1 MEEDGA
7 VQAPVTRLRRRLSVE
22 QTEDVN
28 SPGPAT
34 PTKKRGARL
43 AAKPQLELID
53 ENSGSTSK
61 RPTKKSAVKELVEV
75 PDEKPLTPSRRS
87 TRIKSNTSIV
97 SENTQSYESPRARRA
112 ARRLSQ
118 VGSDNESTVTPVRQ
132 TRRIR
137 KDSTSSNDKL
147 EATLSSKPANITVL
161 IIEEESNTQSSKVST
176 TTNDISDNQPLRKS
190 PRLKEKLK
198 KKEQG
203 SKDNSTENLNSTS
216 NNTLND
222 LNIVNDSKA
231 SQNDKENTNTEKD
244 AEKLSDSSL
253 NLIKELD
260 NEQKR
265 EVCHYTNKSMTALET
280 PNSFKTHRQRTKSL
294 TAISKS
300 EINDSAFFSDNEKT
314 KKKVKKNKSPTDLN
328 LSEQHFASG
337 DNRETKQMVH
347 QLRMVYKDI
356 MKDKLHKSDFEI
368 LPSEINGEPIFE
380 VSTNLSLKSISKEVL
395 DVNALQGSKEKNLI
409 MNIEEEDPPSNEMFS
424 KNPSC
429 TSLRSTVLLEESDT
443 GTNSQ
448 VISKTFNSED
458 QCVPVVESIE
468 NCENSDNTKRL
479 NTSVNNMTEE
489 AEAESQNSLSLNK
502 KEHVSCEPMDI
513 DVTVPNNTLIS
524 ENSQLNISS
533 GSPSRKSDCQA
544 EDLNKI
550 SSNLSHKSSPSHS
563 IENRKKSESENKST
577 LIISQLKDLSSTENS
592 LSKSPRS
599 HQELLSKSTPVI
611 TNDNAVDKTN
621 LSLDYST
628 STPLQQKFL
637 NKIGMQINTSLI
649 EVYKNEI
656 MKSNNSKK
664 NISKS
669 TEIDSSYE
677 EESDT
682 ENSSR
687 TKSLL
692 DVEADVASDDYE
704 SGDSQDEEERQYEAE
719 NEILEK
725 GETLDSEDDF
735 SNDTDYEKDSFVV
748 SANEE
753 DLDLLSGSGDDLAMS
768 DNELTMN
775 KKSKKKYDD
784 RKIKEQKKASKEMYE
799 ARHKLD
805 RKKSKTKQSQINSSD
820 DSEDE
825 VAPKKQYK
833 HRRINSSGHDSLD
846 KSIANESSIK
856 KKTKKRVL
864 SESECNDSISKEQEI
879 TVFNNSVVGDDPLSG
894 NLKQE
899 PKTPL
904 KDFNLSTV
912 QIIDKIEET
921 EVQNNVSFSKTN
933 QTSDPLYVSMADEQS
948 SSLSEN
954 SEIINNYDSVLKQ
967 LNNDH
972 TKSETV
978 KSLHTSIN
986 IDQKSKKNKTPILDE
1001 LNLTHTKKSKTS
1013 KNIDIDVVDASQTK
1027 FEKTNK
1033 NQSQLISNEES
1044 SSDAIDLHLLFSEDS
1059 NDCDTDKA
1067 QTQIEI
1073 KKDSVDNFIPLKR
1086 TPGKTNIT
1094 NEQDNEESTNSEIK
1108 FIIDTEGSKQSLDD
1122 SYNNTSSNSTTK
1134 KKKKSLNISNSQEL
1148 LTNAVDTSSSA
1159 STKKKKKHF
1168 LTHENSIDVTAAETS
1183 LGSHGK
1189 KKKNLSES
1197 QLEKSEPNAA
1207 TISPAIRDS
1216 VKKKKKHSES
1226 QLEYS
1231 DAVDTSSSSS
1241 TKKNKKHS
1249 LTHEN
1254 PIDVTAAEMSP
1265 GSHGKKKKNLSES
1278 QLEETEPNAATICP
1292 AIRDS
1297 VKKKKKH
1304 SESQLEHSD
1313 ALDTS
1318 SSSSTKK
1325 KKKHSLTHENPI
1337 DVTAAETSPGSHGK
1351 KKKNISESQLE
1362 ETEPNS
1368 ATISPGICDSVKK
1381 KKKHSE
1387 SQLEH
1392 SDALDTS
1399 SSSSTKKKKK
1409 HSLTH
1414 ENPIDVT
1421 AAETSLGSHGKKKKN
1436 LSESQL
1442 EETDFQVYSNLDQI
1456 TKYPKKQKQ
1465 QKTLNLSSQTS
1476 ADEIPMEVISNTKKR
1491 KRKSSSNNDGENI
1504 INRESGEIAVVS
1516 ETLDV
1521 SLSAG
1526 REKKKRKISQTKECD
1541 EIAVVPETLDAS
1553 LSAGREKKKRKISQN
1568 DTTGQSN
1575 DKADFICEQNKKP
1588 GDNNKQGSLDAPS
1601 NKEEGHG
1608 KKNKKRKRHDD
1619 DNNSKAAK
1627 KLKEKSFDT
1636 VHVPRLPPSILS
1648 QLDDKPNKTILD
1660 LKKSKVI
1667 STTSFVVETKTRKNK
1682 PSVYLEESVYLND
1695 SNSEKKPKKSLKK
1708 PKVLP
1713 FVPTAATSECG
1724 FTTKFQI
1731 NVIPQEVHFVAK
1743 STNVPNF
1750 RNDYLYELL
1759 QTEFICE
1766 QA

>member
-97 SENTQSYESPRARRA
+97 SENTQSYESPRAKRA

-231 SQNDKENTNTEKD
+231 SQNDKENTNTEKN

-368 LPSEINGEPIFE
+368 VPSEINGEPIFE
-380 VSTNLSLKSISKEVL
+380 VTTNLSLKSISKDVL
-395 DVNALQGSKEKNLI
+395 DINALQGSKEKNLI

-429 TSLRSTVLLEESDT
+429 TSLGSTVLLEESDT

-479 NTSVNNMTEE
+479 NTSVNKMTEE
-489 AEAESQNSLSLNK
+489 AEAETQNSLGLNK
-502 KEHVSCEPMDI
+502 KEHVSVEPMDI

-533 GSPSRKSDCQA
+533 GSPSRNSDYQA
-544 EDLNKI
+544 EDLNKM
-550 SSNLSHKSSPSHS
+550 SSNLSQKSTPSHS

-677 EESDT
+677 EESET

-725 GETLDSEDDF
+725 GETLDSENDF

-768 DNELTMN
+768 DNELTMS

-805 RKKSKTKQSQINSSD
+805 RKKSKTKQFQINSSD

-825 VAPKKQYK
+825 EAPKKQYK
-833 HRRINSSGHDSLD
+833 HRRINSSGDDRLD

-967 LNNDH
+967 LNNDD

-1001 LNLTHTKKSKTS
+1001 LNLTHTKKSKRS
-1013 KNIDIDVVDASQTK
+1013 KNIDIDVVDTSQTK
-1027 FEKTNK
+1027 LEKTNK

-1067 QTQIEI
+1067 QTHIEI

-1094 NEQDNEESTNSEIK
+1094 YEQDNEESTNSEIK

-1134 KKKKSLNISNSQEL
+1134 KKKKKSLNISNSQEL
-1148 LTNAVDTSSSA
+1148 LTNDAVDTSSSA

-1197 QLEKSEPNAA
+1197 QLEKSEPNPA

-1226 QLEYS
+1226 QLEHS

-1278 QLEETEPNAATICP
+1278 QLKETEPNA
-1292 AIRDS
+1292 
-1297 VKKKKKH
+1297 
-1304 SESQLEHSD
+1304 
-1313 ALDTS
+1313 
-1318 SSSSTKK
+1318 
-1325 KKKHSLTHENPI
+1325 
-1337 DVTAAETSPGSHGK
+1337 
-1351 KKKNISESQLE
+1351 
-1362 ETEPNS
+1362 

-1392 SDALDTS
+1392 S
-1399 SSSSTKKKKK
+1399 
-1409 HSLTH
+1409 
-1414 ENPIDVT
+1414 DVT

-1553 LSAGREKKKRKISQN
+1553 LSAGREKKKRKTSQN

-1601 NKEEGHG
+1601 NKEGGHG

-1750 RNDYLYELL
+1750 RNDYLYGNKIKRLGTYEMYKKRRTAKLSK
-1759 QTEFICE
+1759 F
-1766 QA
+1766 

>member
-97 SENTQSYESPRARRA
+97 SENTQSYESPRAKRA

-231 SQNDKENTNTEKD
+231 SQNDKENTNTEKN

-368 LPSEINGEPIFE
+368 VPSEINGEPIFE
-380 VSTNLSLKSISKEVL
+380 VTTNLSLKSISKDVL
-395 DVNALQGSKEKNLI
+395 DINALQGSKEKNLI

-429 TSLRSTVLLEESDT
+429 TSLGSTVLLEESDT

-479 NTSVNNMTEE
+479 NTSVNKMTEE
-489 AEAESQNSLSLNK
+489 AEAETQNSLGLNK
-502 KEHVSCEPMDI
+502 KEHVSVEPMDI

-533 GSPSRKSDCQA
+533 GSPSRNSDYQA
-544 EDLNKI
+544 EDLNKM
-550 SSNLSHKSSPSHS
+550 SSNLSQKSTPSHS

-677 EESDT
+677 EESET

-725 GETLDSEDDF
+725 GETLDSENDF

-768 DNELTMN
+768 DNELTMS

-805 RKKSKTKQSQINSSD
+805 RKKSKTKQFQINSSD

-825 VAPKKQYK
+825 EAPKKQYK
-833 HRRINSSGHDSLD
+833 HRRINSSGDDRLD

-967 LNNDH
+967 LNNDD

-1001 LNLTHTKKSKTS
+1001 LNLTHTKKSKRS
-1013 KNIDIDVVDASQTK
+1013 KNIDIDVVDTSQTK
-1027 FEKTNK
+1027 LEKTNK

-1067 QTQIEI
+1067 QTHIEI

-1094 NEQDNEESTNSEIK
+1094 YEQDNEESTNSEIK

-1134 KKKKSLNISNSQEL
+1134 KKKKKSLNISNSQEL
-1148 LTNAVDTSSSA
+1148 LTNDAVDTSSSA

-1207 TISPAIRDS
+1207 TISP
-1216 VKKKKKHSES
+1216 
-1226 QLEYS
+1226 
-1231 DAVDTSSSSS
+1231 
-1241 TKKNKKHS
+1241 
-1249 LTHEN
+1249 
-1254 PIDVTAAEMSP
+1254 
-1265 GSHGKKKKNLSES
+1265 
-1278 QLEETEPNAATICP
+1278 
-1292 AIRDS
+1292 
-1297 VKKKKKH
+1297 
-1304 SESQLEHSD
+1304 
-1313 ALDTS
+1313 
-1318 SSSSTKK
+1318 
-1325 KKKHSLTHENPI
+1325 
-1337 DVTAAETSPGSHGK
+1337 
-1351 KKKNISESQLE
+1351 
-1362 ETEPNS
+1362 
-1368 ATISPGICDSVKK
+1368 GICDSVKK

-1392 SDALDTS
+1392 S
-1399 SSSSTKKKKK
+1399 
-1409 HSLTH
+1409 
-1414 ENPIDVT
+1414 DVT

-1553 LSAGREKKKRKISQN
+1553 LSAGREKKKRKTSQN

-1601 NKEEGHG
+1601 NKEGGHG

-1750 RNDYLYELL
+1750 RNDYLYGNKIKRLGTYEMYKKRRTAKLSK
-1759 QTEFICE
+1759 F
-1766 QA
+1766 